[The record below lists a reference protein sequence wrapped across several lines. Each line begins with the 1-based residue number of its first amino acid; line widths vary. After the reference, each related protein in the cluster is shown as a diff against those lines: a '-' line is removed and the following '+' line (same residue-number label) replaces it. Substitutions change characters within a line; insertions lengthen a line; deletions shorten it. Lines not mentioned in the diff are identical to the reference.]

1 MPKKENFNFKHKNP
15 TEIKAADTKEHGN
28 ADHPVNSAV
37 TEEETHEDANK
48 VAHIEKPLIKP
59 KAEPKNKRV
68 QLLLT
73 ESNHLKIK
81 EYAANSGTSVN
92 DAINQIIENI

>member
-1 MPKKENFNFKHKNP
+1 MAEKKEFNFKHKEPNEINKSN
-15 TEIKAADTKEHGN
+15 TKELDKARQETHITAKDVYEKEIKLSKE
-28 ADHPVNSAV
+28 S
-37 TEEETHEDANK
+37 
-48 VAHIEKPLIKP
+48 ILKP
-59 KAEPKNKRV
+59 KAEIRNKRV

-92 DAINQIIENI
+92 DALNQIIESL